1 MRRGNFVAIGIF
13 FLLLG
18 GLFFVGPSGTQRIQ
32 SSFLELIAPFLKT
45 GSNLE
50 KRITAIR
57 QGLKTLDQLEIEN
70 RELAIANKELRAT
83 NLMLRELEEENQRL
97 RKSLGYRERASF
109 RLVPARIIARDASTW
124 WNTMKIDRGF
134 EDGLD
139 VDMPVITEEGLV
151 GKTITVAR
159 NASTVLL
166 ISDEMC
172 RVAVNI
178 EGSRDQGIV
187 SGERSSQTGS
197 PVIGLRFLPKMAGL
211 QPGQKVYSSG
221 VGGVYPPGL
230 LVGSVKEFKVR
241 ELDSYATIDPAVDL
255 TTLEDVFVVVGKK

>member
-1 MRRGNFVAIGIF
+1 MKRANLIALGIF
-13 FLLLG
+13 ILLLG
-18 GLFFVGPSGTQRIQ
+18 GLLLVGPLGTQKIQ
-32 SSFLELIAPFLKT
+32 SSFLGLLSPFLTT

-70 RELAIANKELRAT
+70 KELALHNKELRAV
-83 NLMLRELEEENQRL
+83 NLMLRELEQENNRL
-97 RKSLGYRERASF
+97 RKALEYRDRASF

-124 WNTMKIDRGF
+124 WNTLKIDRGF
-134 EDGLD
+134 EDGID
-139 VDMPVITEEGLV
+139 VDMPVITEDGLV
-151 GKTITVAR
+151 GKTVTVTK

-172 RVAVNI
+172 RVSVNI

-187 SGERSSQTGS
+187 SGERNSQTGT
-197 PVIGLRFLPKMAGL
+197 PVVGMRFLPKLAGL

-221 VGGVYPPGL
+221 VGGVYPSGL
-230 LVGSVKEFKVR
+230 FIGAVGEFKVR
-241 ELDSYATIDPAVDL
+241 ELDSYASIIPAVDL
-255 TTLEDVFVVVGKK
+255 TTLEDVFVVIGKK